1 MGSSDFSHVFREK
14 LFNSNLGYISETAA
28 CVLDRQLQSY
38 IVPHT
43 KLLNYDHQR
52 FYSYWDKSND
62 VTKLPKRKDHSNYF
76 KRIY

>member
-1 MGSSDFSHVFREK
+1 MDKMGSSDFSHVFREK

-43 KLLNYDHQR
+43 EIVELRSPTFFIVIGIK
-52 FYSYWDKSND
+52 
-62 VTKLPKRKDHSNYF
+62 VMM
-76 KRIY
+76 